1 MRVLVKAIILV
12 PIALLAIAFAIGNSN
27 SVTLSFDPFSAAAP
41 SYTVEQPL
49 FIVVFAALIVGV
61 FIGGV
66 ATWFGQGRYRRATRL
81 HRREAER
88 LRADLD
94 RMQGTSATSIVQR

>member
-1 MRVLVKAIILV
+1 MRYAKAVILV
-12 PIALLAIAFAIGNSN
+12 PIALLAIAFAIGNSGN
-27 SVTLSFDPFSAAAP
+27 VGISLDPFASDSPA
-41 SYTVEQPL
+41 YTIQAPL

-61 FIGGV
+61 LVGGI
-66 ATWFGQGRYRRATRL
+66 ATWIGQGRYRRATRL

-94 RMQGTSATSIVQR
+94 RMQGASTTLPAP